1 LRFNIVISKQ
11 AANIINVS
19 NLEIFKADFNLM
31 LANCRLYNRV
41 DTFYYKYANRLE
53 QAFQKYLDENARD
66 C

>member
-1 LRFNIVISKQ
+1 
-11 AANIINVS
+11 
-19 NLEIFKADFNLM
+19 M